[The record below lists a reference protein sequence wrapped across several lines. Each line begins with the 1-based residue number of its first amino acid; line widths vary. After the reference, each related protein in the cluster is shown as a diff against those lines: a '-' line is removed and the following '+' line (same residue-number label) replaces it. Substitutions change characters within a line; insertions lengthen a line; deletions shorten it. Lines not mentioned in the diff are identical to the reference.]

1 MSTIRKSLLRFIF
14 SGSAMRRWNDKL
26 RPVQLYEIDKQ
37 AHKMITAFLLYRT
50 ACRDLPEKEKID
62 LGARIIEG
70 GLFDYLYRLVITDIK
85 PPVYY
90 RIKENREH
98 FRELTNWVLSDLE
111 PLVRP
116 SGEGFWQ
123 RLREYHMRPFSGA
136 CEPTDADRILQ
147 AAHLYASQW
156 EFNIIKPFNGFDEE
170 LDGIDLSFREGL
182 AALADVPGVTDLM
195 QGSGSALGRTANLC
209 GQLRFQ
215 IRWSQIPRLPE
226 TGVLGHMLCVA
237 SYSYFMS
244 LAMGLCTSRCV
255 NNFFAGLFH
264 DLPELLTRDIIS
276 PVKSSIANLPSLI
289 HEYEEE
295 ELNRRIFAPLLE
307 AGYEDIKERLA
318 YYLGVGMRSE
328 FLETGRDANGIVI
341 DFDTFDEL
349 DKVCGTNGSDAKDGH
364 LIKAADKLAAY
375 IEAYSSVSN
384 GVTSAGLHE
393 AIARLRREIAAIRLG
408 SFDLRALL
416 ADFE

>member
-1 MSTIRKSLLRFIF
+1 MSTVRKSLLGFIF

-50 ACRDLPEKEKID
+50 SCRGLSGKEKTD
-62 LGARIIEG
+62 LGARVIEG

-90 RIKENREH
+90 RIKENSEH
-98 FRELTNWVLSDLE
+98 FRELTKWVLSDLE

-123 RLREYHMRPFSGA
+123 RLHEYHMRPFSGSA
-136 CEPTDADRILQ
+136 APTAADRILQ

-170 LDGIDLSFREGL
+170 LEGIDLSFRDGL
-182 AALADVPGVTDLM
+182 AALADVPGVADLM

-215 IRWSQIPRLPE
+215 IRWSQIPRIPE

-244 LAMGLCTSRCV
+244 LAMGLCKTRCV

-276 PVKSSIANLPSLI
+276 PVKSSIAHLPSLI

-295 ELNRRIFAPLLE
+295 ELNRRIFTPLIE
-307 AGYEDIKERLA
+307 AGFEDIKERLA
-318 YYLGVGMRSE
+318 YYLGVGMESE
-328 FLETGRDANGIVI
+328 FLETARDPDGKAKV
-341 DFDTFDEL
+341 FRSFDEL
-349 DKVCGTNGSDAKDGH
+349 DRHCGADGSDAKDGH

-375 IEAYSSVSN
+375 IEAYSSASN
-384 GVTSAGLHE
+384 GVTAAGLHE
-393 AIARLRREIAAIRLG
+393 SIARLRREIASIRLG

-416 ADFE
+416 ADFD